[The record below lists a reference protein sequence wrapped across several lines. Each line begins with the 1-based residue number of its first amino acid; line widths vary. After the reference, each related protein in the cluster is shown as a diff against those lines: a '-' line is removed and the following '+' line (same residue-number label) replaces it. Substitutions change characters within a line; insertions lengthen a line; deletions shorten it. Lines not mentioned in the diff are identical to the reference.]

1 VGPAIARGGVNF
13 LGHVVD
19 WFANGDH
26 WHGREGVP
34 YLVVQH
40 LEISAISLLFAIVIA
55 LPIGLVLGHLRRGGF
70 LAVSFSNIG
79 RALPSLAILLLA
91 VLAFGVGSPPKLFRT
106 VGIGSFPTF
115 IALVALAV
123 PPVLT
128 NTYVGMAGVDTE
140 LREAARG
147 MGMSGAQVLGRV
159 ELPVALPL
167 IMAGVRTSAVA
178 VVATAT
184 LAAYVGWGG
193 LGRYIID
200 GLAVSDNVRV
210 FVGALLVALL
220 SIVVEL
226 ALGAV
231 QRAVVSRGLQLRE
244 QPAPAVVQRPAPTNA

>member
-1 VGPAIARGGVNF
+1 MNF
-13 LGHVVD
+13 LGDVFS

-26 WHGREGVP
+26 WQGNEGVTH
-34 YLVVQH
+34 LLVQH
-40 LEISAISLLFAIVIA
+40 LEISAISLLCAVLIA

-70 LAVSFSNIG
+70 VAINLSNIG

-91 VLAFGVGSPPKLFRT
+91 VLAFGIGSPPRLFRT

-115 IALVALAV
+115 LALVALAI

-128 NTYVGMAGVDTE
+128 NTYVGVTSVDDE
-140 LREAARG
+140 LREAARA
-147 MGMSGAQVLGRV
+147 MGMTGPQMLRQV

-167 IMAGVRTSAVA
+167 VMAGIRTSAIA

-200 GLAVSDNVRV
+200 GLAIHDNVLV
-210 FVGALLVALL
+210 FVGALLVAVL

-226 ALGAV
+226 ALAAV
-231 QRAVVSRGLQLRE
+231 QRRVVSRGLQLTE
-244 QPAPAVVQRPAPTNA
+244 RPVSAAQQTPVATNA